1 MNQAEFWII
10 VILLLWIAYDTREI
24 RKRLDK

>member
-1 MNQAEFWII
+1 MKDAEFWI
-10 VILLLWIAYDTREI
+10 VVALLLWIIFDVREI